1 VVDGLRAAGAG
12 DIPVI
17 VGGIIPPDDA
27 AKLRDRGVAR
37 VFTPKDYELTE
48 IMDEIV
54 TVIREVHSLP

>member
-1 VVDGLRAAGAG
+1 MVDGLRAAGAG

-27 AKLRDRGVAR
+27 AKLRERGVAR

-54 TVIREVHSLP
+54 TVIREVRFPA

>member
-27 AKLRDRGVAR
+27 AKLRERGVAR

-54 TVIREVHSLP
+54 TVIREVRSLA